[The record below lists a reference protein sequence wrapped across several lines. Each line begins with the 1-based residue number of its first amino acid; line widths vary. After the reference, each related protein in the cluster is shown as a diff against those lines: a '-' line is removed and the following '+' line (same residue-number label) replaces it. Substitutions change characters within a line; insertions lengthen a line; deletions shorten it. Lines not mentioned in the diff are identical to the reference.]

1 MEKELTGITVEGR
14 IVNRI
19 VRYLKPSDSYEVVDK
34 DNNTFYVYKNDD
46 MDKYFLSTDK
56 TI

>member
-14 IVNRI
+14 IVKRI
-19 VRYLKPSDSYEVVDK
+19 VRHLKPSDSYEVVDK
-34 DNNTFYVYKNDD
+34 DNNTFYVYKNDE